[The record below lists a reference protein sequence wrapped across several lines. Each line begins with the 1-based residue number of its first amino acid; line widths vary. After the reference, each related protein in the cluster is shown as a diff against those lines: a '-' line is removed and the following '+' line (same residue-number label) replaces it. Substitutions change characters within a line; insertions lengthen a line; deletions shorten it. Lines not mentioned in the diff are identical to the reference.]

1 MNSGKIIQLF
11 PISVF
16 ETNIGVDEDIKDF
29 LINQEFE
36 LMPSK
41 NGSFTKD
48 RYILNRDDCKD
59 LKEKIFKAL
68 NYYVREYLTVQKD
81 INFYLQNSWVNMHKT
96 DDSGQSHIHAN
107 SLISGV
113 YYIQTFEDS
122 GNIIFHK
129 PDGYT
134 NLFHTSTNI
143 RFEKYDNHNA
153 DRFIIKPKD
162 GTLLFFPSH
171 LLHSIEKNLNKQKRY
186 SMGFNFFAEGE
197 LYSRDSNID
206 YLNLRR

>member
-96 DDSGQSHIHAN
+96 DDYGQSHIHAN

-113 YYIQTFEDS
+113 YYIKTFEDS

-143 RFEKYDNHNA
+143 RFEKYDNHNT
-153 DRFIIKPKD
+153 DRYIIKPKD

-186 SMGFNFFAEGE
+186 SIGFNFFAEGE

>member
-96 DDSGQSHIHAN
+96 DDYGQSHIHAN

-143 RFEKYDNHNA
+143 RFEKYDNHNT
-153 DRFIIKPKD
+153 DRYIIKPKD